1 MRLYLFRH
9 ADAVPRG
16 TPGYAR
22 DAQRPLTREGHLQA
36 RQVAQGLKR
45 LKVAPGLILTS
56 PYVRA
61 VQTAEEA
68 RAVFG
73 SRVAVKT
80 LDALRAE
87 ANPQETSLALRGV
100 GRHQAL
106 ILVGHEPH
114 ISAWL
119 GGLVAGSG
127 GLRCLFKKA
136 GVACVEVEHAPPPAG
151 SGTLRWLMTP
161 KQLALIGKGS

>member
-9 ADAVPRG
+9 ADAIPRG

-22 DAQRPLTREGHLQA
+22 DAQRPLTHKGRVQA

-61 VQTAEEA
+61 AQTAEA
-68 RAVFG
+68 AAAVFG
-73 SRVAVKT
+73 ARIAVKE

-87 ANPQETSLALRGV
+87 ANPQETSRALRVLEGQ
-100 GRHQAL
+100 QAL
-106 ILVGHEPH
+106 LLVGHEPH

-119 GGLVAGSG
+119 GELVAGSSR
-127 GLRCLFKKA
+127 LRCLFKKA
-136 GVACVEVEHAPPPAG
+136 GVACVEVERLPPPAG

-161 KQLALIGKGS
+161 KQLALIGQAS